1 MPAFRVTIMLKP
13 GVLDAAGQAVERG
26 LSALGYRVDS
36 VRVGKVIE
44 VASPDASPA
53 TVQEMCERFLA
64 NPLIESWRIEPVTD
78 VGAPGPNAAAQDASA
93 LRAQQVQAATE
104 GRR

>member
-1 MPAFRVTIMLKP
+1 MPAFRVLIMLKP

-26 LSALGYRVDS
+26 LSALGYRVDG

-53 TVQEMCERFLA
+53 MVDEMCERFLA
-64 NPLIESWRIEPVTD
+64 NPLIESWRIEP
-78 VGAPGPNAAAQDASA
+78 NAAAQDASA
-93 LRAQQVQAATE
+93 SGAQQVETATE